1 MAELLLFF
9 FDRSQGYHQVRT
21 LFVINVINV
30 DESMLFVFMDQFAAG
45 RRSTAIYWNGRRRT
59 VLTMHEKLKKYN
71 IKSMKK
77 KEIINELQ
85 D

>member
-9 FDRSQGYHQVRT
+9 FHRSQGYRQVRT

-45 RRSTAIYWNGRRRT
+45 QCSTAIYWNYRRRT
-59 VLTMHEKLKKYN
+59 VLSMDEKLKN
-71 IKSMKK
+71 
-77 KEIINELQ
+77 LQ
-85 D
+85 H